1 MTQSAAPTRISRT
14 RALLIINP
22 KSRQG
27 AEAGLEVGLKRLHQA
42 GIDVETLVS
51 HSADE
56 SCAAVSERKAD
67 LDLII
72 VAGGDGTL
80 SSMIKTLLTCDLP
93 LAILPLGTANDL
105 ARSLYIPE
113 ALELAFEVI
122 AINHRTRID
131 LGEVNGHYF
140 FNVANMGLGV
150 HVTEELTR
158 EVKKQWGV
166 FSYLRALAAAIM
178 RHDQFH
184 VRMTLDGKH
193 YRHHSMHVAVG
204 NGRFYGGGNV
214 ISENAHID
222 DGKLSLFSM
231 RPLRAWELL
240 TLAPLLRHGQQN
252 RDRRMFCARAS
263 EIDISAGKRR
273 LEIHADG
280 EPVTRTP
287 ARFRVLPGILTVV
300 APALDAHNQVKEHVI
315 TTPSNTV
322 QTYNDQGVIDKMNIL
337 RSEQQVALQQLYRL
351 LQESIDHYQD
361 SAEFVDDDVT
371 AQLFTRI
378 ASEREPLVEQLAQA
392 IRDTDDLP
400 AAPDADKETG
410 AQLLHRLHAWFTA
423 DQTRDVVEQRLEA
436 ETELAQVLAD
446 SHNQTSD
453 PTYQDLHQ
461 RFEAHVQNATRTL
474 RQAQTATL

>member
-1 MTQSAAPTRISRT
+1 MTQSSASTTPPRI

-27 AEAGLEVGLKRLHQA
+27 AEAGLEDGLRRLQQA
-42 GIDVETLVS
+42 GMDVETRVS

-56 SCAAVSERKAD
+56 SCEAVLKRRAE
-67 LDLII
+67 LDLVI
-72 VAGGDGTL
+72 VGGGDGTL

-105 ARSLYIPE
+105 ARSLDIPE
-113 ALELAFEVI
+113 ALELAFEII
-122 AINHRTRID
+122 AINHRIRID
-131 LGEVNGHYF
+131 LGEVNGHYY
-140 FNVANMGLGV
+140 FNAANMGLGV

-158 EVKKQWGV
+158 EVKKHWGV
-166 FSYLRALAAAIM
+166 FSYLRALVAAVM

-193 YRHHSMHVAVG
+193 YRHHSMHLAVG

-214 ISENAHID
+214 INEKTRID

-240 TLAPLLRHGQQN
+240 TLAPLLRNGQQN
-252 RDRRMFCARAS
+252 RDRRMFCAQAT
-263 EIDISAGKRR
+263 EIDISAGRRR
-273 LEIHADG
+273 LDIHADG

-287 ARFRVLPGILTVV
+287 AKFRVLPKAMTVV
-300 APALDAHNQVKEHVI
+300 APAMDAHNHIQENI
-315 TTPSNTV
+315 TRASLNAAPAHT
-322 QTYNDQGVIDKMNIL
+322 DQGVITKMGIL

-351 LQESIDHYQD
+351 VQESIDHYQD
-361 SAEFVDDDVT
+361 SAEFVEDSNA

-378 ASEREPLVEQLAQA
+378 ASEREPLAEQLAQA
-392 IRDTDDLP
+392 IRDTGDLP

-410 AQLLHRLHAWFTA
+410 EQLLHRLRAWFTA
-423 DQTRDVVEQRLEA
+423 DQTRDVVEQRLQAEA
-436 ETELAQVLAD
+436 ELARVLAD
-446 SHNQTSD
+446 TKNQSSD
-453 PTYQDLHQ
+453 PIYQDLHQ
-461 RFEAHVQNATRTL
+461 RFVTQVENAGRTL
-474 RQAQTATL
+474 KQAHPA